1 MCTVY
6 TVCFNCSSSNRLGA
20 IIEATGA
27 STYHGFLPT
36 LVRDCVNGIITAGE
50 GGREGGGE
58 GGRKE
63 Q

>member
-1 MCTVY
+1 MCVCVLY
-6 TVCFNCSSSNRLGA
+6 MCFNCSSSNRLGA

-50 GGREGGGE
+50 GGREGG
-58 GGRKE
+58 RKE

>member
-1 MCTVY
+1 MCVCTVH
-6 TVCFNCSSSNRLGA
+6 VLNCSSSNRLGA

-36 LVRDCVNGIITAGE
+36 LVRDCVNGIITAGK
-50 GGREGGGE
+50 GGRE